1 MLFKSFQLLQFLKK
15 YQLSHTIDSHVTLWK
30 RLSAMFRRKNF
41 SSFSS
46 IQFLPKIHQ
55 MRFCLPEGNHFLQ
68 LCQWQQFTMD
78 WNGQGSERMCHRDIP
93 LKKHFC
99 MPRDTAVEAEKKV
112 KLNTWFLS
120 EITKLKFGY
129 INFMG
134 LFWNFSS

>member
-1 MLFKSFQLLQFLKK
+1 
-15 YQLSHTIDSHVTLWK
+15 
-30 RLSAMFRRKNF
+30 
-41 SSFSS
+41 
-46 IQFLPKIHQ
+46 
-55 MRFCLPEGNHFLQ
+55 
-68 LCQWQQFTMD
+68 
-78 WNGQGSERMCHRDIP
+78 MCHRDIP

-134 LFWNFSS
+134 LF